1 MKKVIYTLS
10 LVLMFLASANSLSAQ
25 KFGYVN
31 SIQLLSELPE
41 ISQADEAIASY
52 QQSLI
57 TKGESMVKTF
67 EANYQAYI
75 EQAQSGTLTA
85 IQQQQKEG
93 DLTLEQQGIQQY
105 EYEVQNLIAQKRE
118 EMYAPILEK
127 VRTAIQEV
135 GTENGYTMIFDSSVG
150 GLLTANDSDDI
161 SSVVKTKLG
170 L

>member
-1 MKKVIYTLS
+1 MKNAIYTLS
-10 LVLMFLASANSLSAQ
+10 LILMFLASANSLSAQ

-41 ISQADEAIASY
+41 ITQADEAIAAY
-52 QQSLI
+52 QQELI
-57 TKGESMVKTF
+57 SKGETMVKTF
-67 EANYQAYI
+67 ETNYQAYI

-93 DLTLEQQGIQQY
+93 DLTLEQQEIQQY

-118 EMYAPILEK
+118 EMYAPILDK
-127 VRTAIQEV
+127 VRSTIQKI
-135 GTENGYTMIFDSSVG
+135 GTDNGYTMIFDSSVG
-150 GLLTANDSDDI
+150 GLLTADDADDI
-161 SSVVKTKLG
+161 SSIVKTKLG

>member
-10 LVLMFLASANSLSAQ
+10 LVLLFLVSANSLNAQ

-41 ISQADEAIASY
+41 IASADEAILAY
-52 QQSLI
+52 QQTLVS
-57 TKGESMVKTF
+57 KGEAMVKTF
-67 EANYQAYI
+67 EANYQAYMT
-75 EQAQSGTLTA
+75 EAQSGTLTA
-85 IQQQQKEG
+85 IQQQQREG
-93 DLTLEQQGIQQY
+93 DLTVEQQEIQKY

-127 VRTAIQEV
+127 VRSTIEAI
-135 GTENGYTMIFDSSVG
+135 GKSDGYTMIFDSSVG
-150 GLLTANDSDDI
+150 GLLTADDADDI
-161 SSVVKTKLG
+161 SALVKTKLG

>member
-10 LVLMFLASANSLSAQ
+10 LVLIFLVSANSLNAQ

-41 ISQADEAIASY
+41 IASADEAILAYQETLVSKGEAMVQAFEASY
-52 QQSLI
+52 Q
-57 TKGESMVKTF
+57 TYMTE
-67 EANYQAYI
+67 
-75 EQAQSGTLTA
+75 AQSGTLTA

-93 DLTLEQQGIQQY
+93 DLTVAQQDIQKY

-118 EMYAPILEK
+118 ELYAPILDK
-127 VRTAIQEV
+127 VRTAIEEV
-135 GTENGYTMIFDSSVG
+135 GKSNGYTMIFDSSVG
-150 GLLTANDSDDI
+150 GILSADDTEDLGAL
-161 SSVVKTKLG
+161 VKTKLG